1 MKKHLHSVHT
11 IGRIPQTTTERYAGP
26 HVGAMAANAVPAVSR
41 SYFEGGY
48 FDAEGK
54 VHYFVTDY
62 QGNVLEDRKARG
74 TVVASAQYYPYGEP
88 WTEPTGGNDR
98 WFGGKE
104 RLAAEGLPMSDF
116 GPRLLNHA
124 YPSWHTQDRKLED
137 YYPLSP
143 YTYCAGNPVRYID
156 PTGEEFTKAAEDASM
171 RLVVWSLIMMTNV
184 SEEKYNKYNSVI
196 NEQNMLRSSNQLY
209 DVRDST
215 DPQGRGSTTYD
226 VEVDAVVMAIPGNS
240 KGDIGLISHEFKH
253 CHQFE
258 TSDLDLTIDNIPSK
272 ENKAYDIYDEQEAY
286 DREILFKVNGEGIQ
300 YPGMDYI
307 TKNYSSIIQNKKAI
321 FDFDGLSNYGR
332 NPIDGLLFQY
342 QRMANLSQ
350 RALRIKNK
358 TFLPIKQ
365 YE

>member
-1 MKKHLHSVHT
+1 MKKQQLSVHT

-48 FDAEGK
+48 FDADGK

-74 TVVASAQYYPYGEP
+74 TVVASTGYYPYGEP
-88 WTEPTGGNDR
+88 WTEPRGGNDR

-124 YPSWHTQDRKLED
+124 YPGWHTQDRKLED

-156 PTGEEFTKAAEDASM
+156 PTGEKFTESAQKAADRLFFETLNRLSIQNADKWGEYSM
-171 RLVVWSLIMMTNV
+171 VLVEIMV
-184 SEEKYNKYNSVI
+184 LGNSD
-196 NEQNMLRSSNQLY
+196 QLY
-209 DVRDST
+209 DVRDSA

-226 VEVDAVVMAIPGNS
+226 VKTDAVVMAIPGNS

-253 CHQFE
+253 GYQFE
-258 TSDLDLTIDNIPSK
+258 TGEIDLAVDGVSSRGNL
-272 ENKAYDIYDEQEAY
+272 AYDIFDEKDAYNRGKLFGGYGMNYMDIVINPDYKGVHFKYRHNIESEVIRLIDKYKQEIY
-286 DREILFKVNGEGIQ
+286 
-300 YPGMDYI
+300 
-307 TKNYSSIIQNKKAI
+307 
-321 FDFDGLSNYGR
+321 DFDRTLKGMSNT
-332 NPIDGLLFQY
+332 FK
-342 QRMANLSQ
+342 
-350 RALRIKNK
+350 RAFRIRQK
-358 TFLPIKQ
+358 TYRPL
-365 YE
+365 